1 MHALFQPPADTTK
14 IDSQT
19 FVDAGLYRLVADPHE
34 LGFAQACAELASQP
48 EQALRPLGQFAA
60 LVRRARGALFMG
72 KANQAQE
79 WMKAIAIASGRLEK
93 LGAGARLPAGAKAGI
108 PIELHSH
115 GFGSFFRELGDL
127 VAFAKASSALH
138 EDIDNGSAREELP
151 EFELIRAGSGELSG
165 APVLAELH
173 PLSAMTT
180 AKIHAL
186 VKVAGPCFLNPNF
199 GPGTERIMIGTSDM
213 ETFAAAFR
221 LSGEILRERLGLCAQ
236 PEPLGKAF
244 ALLHETFHLSQSW
257 ESSKNSKIQAFFP
270 ASLGSNALLAEM
282 GADRLPQ
289 NVAAAGKYVYSNMG
303 ESYADIMAATA
314 IAEGDPKNAA
324 KAACAASAWRDS
336 LPEIL
341 QKTKLTLAQ
350 KAMAKLIAGMPRAQ
364 DPHNTQAALRAFA
377 AFCESA
383 RPFQDDPQGWKELA
397 KEAALAGLIE
407 NSIRSL
413 AARSKLNPGG
423 ILDEDAKKLSRDRRK
438 IQAAEQIRRASV
450 FNAFTAL
457 ACILDEKLET
467 FPSFCNSFPALLE
480 DQAADLCLR
489 AGAALQSLYQ
499 KHGAQAPGYPLQEA
513 LPASKKPKI

>member
-1 MHALFQPPADTTK
+1 MQTLFQPPAETTK

-19 FVDAGLYRLVADPHE
+19 FVDAGAYRLVADPHE
-34 LGFAQACAELASQP
+34 LGFAQACAELACQP
-48 EQALRPLGQFAA
+48 HQALRPLGQFAA
-60 LVRRARGALFMG
+60 IVRRARGALFMG
-72 KANQAQE
+72 KASQAQE

-93 LGAGARLPAGAKAGI
+93 LGAAARLPAGEPPKI

-127 VAFAKASSALH
+127 VSFAKASSALH

-151 EFELIRAGSGELSG
+151 EFELLRARPGELSG

-173 PLSAMTT
+173 PLSAMTA

-186 VKVAGPCFLNPNF
+186 VKVAGPCFLNPHF

-213 ETFAAAFR
+213 DTFAAAFR
-221 LSGEILRERLGLCAQ
+221 LSGEILRERLGFASQ
-236 PEPLGKAF
+236 AEPLGKAF

-257 ESSKNSKIQAFFP
+257 ESAKSSKIQAFFP
-270 ASLGSNALLAEM
+270 DSLRSNALLAEM

-289 NVAAAGKYVYSNMG
+289 NVAAPGKYVYSNMG

-314 IAEGDPKNAA
+314 MAEGDPKMAA
-324 KAACAASAWRDS
+324 KAACAAGAWRDQ

-341 QKTKLTLAQ
+341 QKNKLSLAQ
-350 KAMAKLIAGMPRAQ
+350 KALAKAIAGMPRAQ
-364 DPHNTQAALRAFA
+364 DPHNTQSALRAFA

-383 RPFQDDPQGWKELA
+383 KPFQDDPQAWKDIA
-397 KEAALAGLIE
+397 KEAALAGLLE

-413 AARSKLNPGG
+413 GARFKLNPGG
-423 ILDEDAKKLSRDRRK
+423 ILDEDPKTLSREKRK

-467 FPSFCNSFPALLE
+467 FPSSCNSFPLLLE
-480 DQAADLCLR
+480 EQAADLCLR
-489 AGAALQSLYQ
+489 ASAALQAVYK
-499 KHGAQAPGYPLQEA
+499 KHGAQAPSCALQDSPPSSA
-513 LPASKKPKI
+513 KIKI